1 MDIKIA
7 SDLLSKLNLKIPM
20 ENYEIVVKQFKVSDM
35 SKLMHCSRHMH
46 SSFEYH
52 IISSGRCRVILDNK
66 IFEVEAG
73 EFYITGPGVYHE
85 QIGLSSGGYMEYSLD
100 CEINLVEHYD
110 SEADQVVKLLTE
122 TECKPFKDTQNIIK
136 LFEQALFEAYHKNIG
151 FYVSIKNLVC
161 SIIISTARTMSRNT
175 STFKPLGSIY
185 KDNDFRIVYLERFIE
200 DNLAINLSTDDI
212 ARYMGL
218 SDKQICRIIKEKTGK
233 STKNF
238 ILSLKLEKT
247 KELLRV
253 SDFSLKHISNSL
265 GFESEIYFNQWFKRR
280 QGIAPGCYRERSR
293 ITNTM

>member
-35 SKLMHCSRHMH
+35 SRLMHCSRHTH

-52 IISSGRCRVILDNK
+52 IISSGRCRVILDDNT
-66 IFEVEAG
+66 FEIGAG
-73 EFYITGPGVYHE
+73 EFYLTAPGVYHE

-100 CEINLVEHYD
+100 CEINLLEKYD
-110 SEADQVVKLLTE
+110 SEANHVVKLLNE
-122 TECKPFKDTQNIIK
+122 TKCKPFKDNQNIIM

-151 FYVSIKNLVC
+151 FYGSIKNIVS
-161 SIIISTARTMSRNT
+161 SIIISTARTMSKNA
-175 STFKPLGSIY
+175 SALKPLGAMY
-185 KDNDFRIVYLERFIE
+185 KDNDFRIVHLERFIE

-218 SDKQICRIIKEKTGK
+218 SDKQICRIVKEKTGK

-238 ILSLKLEKT
+238 ILSLKLEKS
-247 KELLRV
+247 KELLQA

-280 QGIAPGCYRERSR
+280 QGMAPGGYRESVK
-293 ITNTM
+293 NY